1 MKKYMNVL
9 CVLILALTLAD
20 LAVDFFFTG
29 DHAVSFR
36 DQHSFSTGS
45 LLLLLLDCLVILGA
59 GVMSF
64 VYFIKF
70 ILNVN
75 RNQVFTEKNIS
86 LLRKYGVCA
95 LLIGVGVIILSISIT
110 TGNSFAD
117 ALSDGINALVEGFF
131 ALLMGEVFGIGLKLK
146 EAHKV

>member
-1 MKKYMNVL
+1 MNVL
-9 CVLILALTLAD
+9 CVLILALTLID
-20 LAVDFFFTG
+20 LVVEFFFTG
-29 DHAVSFR
+29 GQEVSMK
-36 DQHSFSTGS
+36 DPKSFSPGS
-45 LLLLLLDCLVILGA
+45 LLCILLVLLVILGA
-59 GVMSF
+59 AVMSF

-75 RNQVFTEKNIS
+75 RNEVFTNKNIS

-95 LLIGVGVIILSISIT
+95 LLIGVCVIILSISII

-117 ALSDGINALVEGFF
+117 ALSDGVNALAEGLF

-146 EAHKV
+146 EAKKGA